1 MMEDG
6 GGKSAVS
13 CSLSS
18 IGSFGD
24 YFEETA
30 SACSPSKAV
39 GVRRVEAARQVWL
52 DSQQTGEGGR
62 DRGCS
67 GPLLKGTDV
76 FFLLPLL
83 LLTTATTLLLLC
95 FLTQLTAKPLLFDG
109 YYSDI

>member
-1 MMEDG
+1 MMDDG

-18 IGSFGD
+18 IGSLGD
-24 YFEETA
+24 SFEGNA
-30 SACSPSKAV
+30 SVCSPSNAV
-39 GVRRVEAARQVWL
+39 GVRRGRRRGRSGST
-52 DSQQTGEGGR
+52 DGEGGR

-83 LLTTATTLLLLC
+83 LLLC
-95 FLTQLTAKPLLFDG
+95 
-109 YYSDI
+109 